1 MNELRTDDLR
11 ALIKLI
17 LPVQTLKLEIEK
29 AIHLELYH
37 GTAALTVRS
46 YEGLHVSAARIIG
59 DDPYLAA
66 LRVETAPDA
75 SEKEI
80 VSQVLLAVGQ
90 LLAYLSSQTGTD
102 GLMQG
107 GHFHI
112 QTAPQIAINT
122 SNNPDKQK
130 ERVMR
135 FVEELVD
142 EDEG

>member
-1 MNELRTDDLR
+1 MNELHADDLR

-46 YEGLHVSAARIIG
+46 YEGLHASVVRIMG
-59 DDPYLAA
+59 DDSYLAA
-66 LRVETAPDA
+66 LRIENAADA
-75 SEKEI
+75 TEKEI
-80 VSQVLLAVGQ
+80 VSQVMLAAGQ
-90 LLAYLSSQTGTD
+90 LLAYLTSQTGTD

-107 GHFHI
+107 SSFNL

-122 SNNPDKQK
+122 SNNPDKHK

-142 EDEG
+142 EDE